1 MNYCGESTTPT
12 GQVGGKSKKT
22 RKPKAVKEMVVKNS
36 KGSKGSKGSKH
47 SKGSKGSKHSKHSK
61 HSKGSKGSKGSKN
74 SKQLKGGRTMSPVM
88 KSNNDTVKKTWDI
101 IKAAKIN
108 VVSKNVMS
116 FIAVCRAKAKK
127 EANDDKD
134 YKEVNKIIIKMI
146 EDMDSSKL
154 EKAIENAK
162 PTKK

>member
-1 MNYCGESTTPT
+1 MNYCGEPTTPT

-22 RKPKAVKEMVVKNS
+22 RKPKAVKEMVVKH
-36 KGSKGSKGSKH
+36 SKGSKGSKH
-47 SKGSKGSKHSKHSK
+47 SKGSKGSKH
-61 HSKGSKGSKGSKN
+61 SKGSKGSKN

-127 EANDDKD
+127 EASDDKD

>member
-1 MNYCGESTTPT
+1 MNYCGESTTT
-12 GQVGGKSKKT
+12 EQAGGKPKKT
-22 RKPKAVKEMVVKNS
+22 RKPKAVKEMVVKH
-36 KGSKGSKGSKH
+36 SKGSKGSKH
-47 SKGSKGSKHSKHSK
+47 SKGSKGSKHSKGSKGSK
-61 HSKGSKGSKGSKN
+61 HSKGSKGSKG

-127 EANDDKD
+127 EASDDKD